1 MPSDKAAYHLR
12 QKGGLTYL
20 AFSHLEKQPNL
31 RHGFSTRLGGIS
43 EGIFASLNLASNRED
58 KAENVYENFRRF
70 CNALEIDCDDMVFTD
85 QKHED
90 KIRVVSAKDKGKGIV
105 RARDYQC
112 VDSLVTNIPG
122 IPLTAFFADC
132 VPLFFF
138 DPVKKAIGVAH
149 AGWRGTWLKI
159 GAKTVEALTRQ
170 YGSKPQ
176 DILAGIG
183 PSIGPCCYVVGN
195 EVADQF
201 ASAGF
206 TKYGCLKQNE
216 NGLFIL
222 DLQRANQQI
231 LLEAGLR
238 EENIVIAD
246 ICTKCHKDIFFS
258 HRGHEG
264 KRGAMAAVIAL
275 KK

>member
-1 MPSDKAAYHLR
+1 MPSDNAAYHLR
-12 QKGGLTYL
+12 QKDGLTYL
-20 AFSHLEKQPNL
+20 TFSHLEKQQNL
-31 RHGFSTRLGGIS
+31 SHGFSTRQGGVS
-43 EGIFASLNLASNRED
+43 EGIFASLNLAFNRED

-70 CNALEIDCDDMVFTD
+70 ANVLGIDCDDLVFTD

-90 KIRVVSAKDKGKGIV
+90 KIRIVSAKDKGKGIT
-105 RARDYQC
+105 RPRDYQC
-112 VDSLVTNIPG
+112 IDALVTDISG
-122 IPLTAFFADC
+122 IPLAAFFADC

-149 AGWRGTWLKI
+149 AGWRGTLLQI
-159 GAKTVEALTRQ
+159 GAKTIEALFRQ
-170 YGSKPQ
+170 YGSDPQ

-183 PSIGPCCYVVGN
+183 PSIGPCCYEVGS

-201 ASAGF
+201 AAAGF
-206 TKYGCLKQNE
+206 AQNGCLKKSQD
-216 NGLFIL
+216 GLFLL
-222 DLQRANQQI
+222 DLQRANKEI
-231 LLEAGLR
+231 LLEAGLKDK
-238 EENIVIAD
+238 NIVIAD

-275 KK
+275 QK

>member
-1 MPSDKAAYHLR
+1 MTSDNAAYHLL
-12 QKGGLTYL
+12 QKDGLTYL
-20 AFSHLEKQPNL
+20 SFSHLGKRPNL

-43 EGIFASLNLASNRED
+43 EGIFASLNLAFNRED

-70 CNALEIDCDDMVFTD
+70 CNALEIDCDDLVFTD

-90 KIRVVSAKDKGKGIV
+90 KIRTVSAKDKGKGII
-105 RARDYQC
+105 RPRDYQGI
-112 VDSLVTNIPG
+112 DALVTNVPG
-122 IPLTAFFADC
+122 IPLAAFFADC

-138 DPVKKAIGVAH
+138 DPVRKAIGVAH
-149 AGWRGTWLKI
+149 AGWRGTLLKI
-159 GAKTVEALTRQ
+159 GAKTVKSLSQQ
-170 YGSKPQ
+170 YGSNPQ

-183 PSIGPCCYVVGN
+183 PSIGPCCYEVGSD
-195 EVADQF
+195 VADQF

-206 TKYGCLKQNE
+206 TQYGCLRQKE
-216 NGLFIL
+216 KGLFLL

-238 EENIVIAD
+238 EENIAIAD
-246 ICTKCHKDIFFS
+246 ICTKCHKEIFFS

-264 KRGAMAAVIAL
+264 KRGAMAAIIAL
-275 KK
+275 IK